1 MGVSASGSEW
11 EAGLSGWRVQPP
23 SDADGLVETT
33 DGTGPSVFPT
43 LPLPAA
49 SPLSAAYSTTSSA
62 AKADG
67 RKEPKGKAGAGGK
80 GAGMK
85 KGAMVDLPVTFR
97 SRIMSSGV
105 PPGPHPSG
113 FQHARFFACSSSGL
127 CLRLPARS
135 LPFVPLVRTRAM
147 YPSPWDGLHPEG
159 RPSPL
164 GARPRGRQL
173 TQRPPAAAHC
183 HAF

>member
-1 MGVSASGSEW
+1 
-11 EAGLSGWRVQPP
+11 VQPP
-23 SDADGLVETT
+23 SDADGLVDTT

-97 SRIMSSGV
+97 SRIKSSGL
-105 PPGPHPSG
+105 PPGLTPAD
-113 FQHARFFACSSSGL
+113 FDTLRFFACSSSGL
-127 CLRLPARS
+127 CLRLPAKSPPFRS
-135 LPFVPLVRTRAM
+135 
-147 YPSPWDGLHPEG
+147 
-159 RPSPL
+159 
-164 GARPRGRQL
+164 ARPNTCHVSLAMGRAAPRG
-173 TQRPPAAAHC
+173 
-183 HAF
+183 

>member
-1 MGVSASGSEW
+1 M
-11 EAGLSGWRVQPP
+11 QPP
-23 SDADGLVETT
+23 SDADGLVDTT

-97 SRIMSSGV
+97 SRIKSSGL

-113 FQHARFFACSSSGL
+113 LRHASL
-127 CLRLPARS
+127 LRLRFQWSLLAPPRPVAPFRSARPNTCHLS
-135 LPFVPLVRTRAM
+135 LAM
-147 YPSPWDGLHPEG
+147 GWAAPEG

-173 TQRPPAAAHC
+173 TQPSTRCGPLSRILTHPRHSVVPPSSRA
-183 HAF
+183 